1 MAEIILRT
9 DNNTLITR
17 IRRVFACKHSEKL
30 STEQT
35 LTFEV
40 PLDEGMKDIQD
51 GDSYV
56 AEFEGEFYD
65 VVSIKRSMQRG
76 QAQIAFSC
84 EHVSYRL
91 TDAPI
96 AYFANEGSLRETLT
110 KLLSGT
116 GFSCG
121 VVENTPVKAFA
132 INSTSTVRATIF
144 ALAAAFGY
152 EVRFHGFFVSMYHH
166 RGSTIRKPLLE
177 NNVVSIS
184 KSTDYVR
191 NEVAYSCTLHS
202 PQGFELGDEVS
213 MDFERLGIH
222 ALVRITGFSRN
233 PFYSR
238 EVEVSVAAEENSLEA
253 DNAAF
258 AQDLLS
264 QNKNYYGVRLNSEEG
279 LSVTR
284 VDGAGKVIL
293 NADEFRMQAK
303 DETGTLKDKLYFDPE
318 SGEYKFVGN
327 VSVSGGT
334 IDIGGNFIVDP
345 KGNVYMYGD
354 STIYGGRYFA
364 GTPGQE
370 ESFSQMT
377 STGFEVYN
385 RDVELKLRFGYT
397 SDGGDYPFIQLG
409 SGSGASADYGLIKKF
424 TDGLWIGNSIP
435 RDASGSFMAK
445 KGYNGIFFRFEDN
458 TAFIVNDTVM
468 ANIYT
473 GASIAKFA

>member
-9 DNNTLITR
+9 SNNTLVTTIN
-17 IRRVFACKHSEKL
+17 RVYSCKHSEKL

-40 PLDEGMKDIQD
+40 PLDEEMKDIHD
-51 GDSYV
+51 EESYV

-65 VVSIKRSMQRG
+65 VVSIRRSLQKG
-76 QAQIAFSC
+76 QAQISFNC

-91 TDAPI
+91 TDMAI
-96 AYFANEGSLRETLT
+96 AYFSNEGTLRETLA

-121 VVENTPVKAFA
+121 VVETTPVKAFA

-144 ALAAAFGY
+144 SIAAAYGY
-152 EVRFHGFFVSMYHH
+152 EVRFHGFLVSRYNH
-166 RGSTIRKPLLE
+166 RVSIIRKPLLE
-177 NNVVSIS
+177 NNVMSIS
-184 KSTDYVR
+184 KNTDYAR
-191 NEVAYSCTLHS
+191 SEVSYSCTLYS
-202 PQGFELGDEVS
+202 PQGFDLGDEVS

-222 ALVRITGFSRN
+222 ANVRITGFSRN

-238 EVEVSVAAEENSLEA
+238 EVEVSVDAQESNLET
-253 DNAAF
+253 DSVDF
-258 AQDLLS
+258 AQELLS
-264 QNKNYYGVRLNSEEG
+264 QNKSYYGVRLNDEQG

-284 VDGAGKVIL
+284 IDGAGKVIL
-293 NADEFRMQAK
+293 NADEFRMQAINK
-303 DETGTLKDKLYFDPE
+303 EGNMEDKLYFDAE

-327 VSVSGGT
+327 INVFGGD
-334 IDIGGNFIVDP
+334 INIGGNFIVDP
-345 KGNVYMYGD
+345 HGNVYMYGD

-364 GTPGQE
+364 GNPGEE

-424 TDGLWIGNSIP
+424 TDGLWIGNSVP
-435 RDASGSFMAK
+435 KDASGNFMAK